1 MPTLLTRRAAV
12 LFKLETLPNEGIDAL
27 PVPASDGVLVEQ
39 PLRITFNPN
48 VIDTTEVTP
57 SLDSFDPIVGGTSV
71 SIEFDCYLKG
81 CANPGTTAPE
91 WSKILMACGFAE
103 AQQSAAI
110 PVAAESVAAG
120 ASPIQATL
128 GAGAAATANLYRG
141 MPIQF
146 TSGNVLT
153 SFIYDYS
160 AAKLAKITDTAAGS
174 LTTGTFYQIPPHVR
188 YTPASSSVQSATIYV
203 YNDGVLY
210 KFVGCRGTC
219 PLTLT
224 SGGPARISFRFM
236 GMFASKTDAA
246 LPTVTYDNTR
256 PPIWKNG
263 AFTINSVAAAGQTMS
278 IDPGN
283 NLVMPDNPN
292 SIESFDPAIITS
304 RQIRGNINPK
314 ETLVA
319 TRDSMLDFRT
329 SVKRPLHARLGITVG
344 NRIGVTVPSALYLN
358 QSPTDT
364 NGYVTVDVPFH
375 ATGQDAGYSITIF

>member
-12 LFKLETLPNEGIDAL
+12 LLKLEPLISEGIDAL
-27 PVPASDGVLVEQ
+27 PVPATDGVLVEQ

-81 CANPGTTAPE
+81 SGTAGTAPE
-91 WSKILMACGFAE
+91 WSKILLACGFAE
-103 AQQSAAI
+103 NVFSSGQPAGAPEAL
-110 PVAAESVAAG
+110 AAG
-120 ASPIQATL
+120 SSTNSCTL
-128 GAGAAATANLYRG
+128 GTTAVATAQFYRG
-141 MPIQF
+141 MPVDF
-146 TSGNVLT
+146 TSANVLT

-160 AAKLAKITDTAAGS
+160 AAKLAKITSTATAALGP
-174 LTTGTFYQIPPHVR
+174 TTFYRVLPNVT
-188 YTPASSSVQSATIYV
+188 YTPSSASVQSATIYV
-203 YNDGVLY
+203 YNDGLLY

-236 GMFASKTDAA
+236 GMFSSKTDAV
-246 LPTVTYDNTR
+246 LPTVTYNATR

-263 AFTINSVAAAGQTMS
+263 QFTINSVASAGQTMS

-292 SIESFDPAIITS
+292 SIESFDPAIITA
-304 RQIRGNINPK
+304 RQVRGSINPK

-329 SVKRPLHARLGITVG
+329 SVKRPLNAQLGITAG

-364 NGYVTVDVPFH
+364 NGYVTVDVPFA
-375 ATGQDAGYSITIF
+375 ATGQDAGYSISIY

>member
-12 LFKLETLPNEGIDAL
+12 LFKIETGSANEGVDQN
-27 PVPASDGVLVEQ
+27 PSPATDGVLVEQ

-81 CANPGTTAPE
+81 STTPGIAPE
-91 WSKILMACGFAE
+91 WSKILMACGFSQSLNPSAVIATE
-103 AQQSAAI
+103 ALGVGAATN
-110 PVAAESVAAG
+110 
-120 ASPIQATL
+120 QATL
-128 GAGAAATANLYRG
+128 GTLAAGTANLYRG

-146 TSGNVLT
+146 SSGNTLT

-160 AAKLAKITDTAAGS
+160 AAKLAKITDTAATA
-174 LTTGTFYQIPPHVR
+174 LTTTTQYTIPPHSR
-188 YTPASSSVQSATIYV
+188 YTPASSSVDSATIYV
-203 YNDGVLY
+203 YNDGLLY

-236 GMFASKTDAA
+236 GMFLSKTDAA

-263 AFTINSVAAAGQTMS
+263 AFTINSVASAGQTMS

-292 SIESFDPAIITS
+292 SIESFDPAIITA
-304 RQIRGNINPK
+304 RQIRGSINPK

-329 SVKRPLHARLGITVG
+329 SVKRPLHARLGIVPG

-364 NGYVTVDVPFH
+364 NGYVTTDVPFH